1 VSGNGSAGDLEA
13 FDRLRRR
20 VLWALPTGLF
30 VVGSRAADARNLMTC
45 NWVMQVATSP
55 KLVAVAVESGSM
67 TRDLIERG
75 GSFSVCLLA
84 RSDRGLVRRFVK
96 PVRDIEIDAAGV
108 ATAMQGEPVF
118 EVDNGLPCLAT
129 SVAWLAC
136 SVRSI
141 VEWDGLQPAENGSGS
156 LDSPTRRSAGRSAGG
171 GAVGRPKIDPESE
184 YAVLDE
190 GLGVAQ
196 HGVVHEVHL
205 GLLHEA
211 LAVRTLD
218 GRKSPVADGLS
229 PGAETCHH
237 LLGIEF
243 VGHGPTVAATSR
255 GPVVPRPG
263 GGRTTLVA
271 SFLGG
276 DPGTLCAGN
285 SPPLLGQG
293 VGP

>member
-1 VSGNGSAGDLEA
+1 VNGNGSAGDLEA

-141 VEWDGLQPAENGSGS
+141 VEWDGLQPAEVEP
-156 LDSPTRRSAGRSAGG
+156 SPASH
-171 GAVGRPKIDPESE
+171 V
-184 YAVLDE
+184 
-190 GLGVAQ
+190 
-196 HGVVHEVHL
+196 
-205 GLLHEA
+205 
-211 LAVRTLD
+211 
-218 GRKSPVADGLS
+218 
-229 PGAETCHH
+229 
-237 LLGIEF
+237 
-243 VGHGPTVAATSR
+243 
-255 GPVVPRPG
+255 
-263 GGRTTLVA
+263 LVA
-271 SFLGG
+271 GEVLAAGESDRLASPDDDDAILSMTDTRMNYGG
-276 DPGTLCAGN
+276 
-285 SPPLLGQG
+285 
-293 VGP
+293 